1 MKFGAYTAILHDRPL
16 PEALTVLRELGL
28 SAAEINVGGFLPPVH
43 MPTIDDI
50 LTSDDARDEYLGTFA
65 EAGVELAGLNANGNP
80 LHPDPQIGPPTLSDI
95 ERAIAVA
102 NRLGQTR
109 VVTMSGL
116 PGADASAP
124 KPTWVVNPWES
135 SLLDTLDEQ
144 WAAATPIWAD
154 LDRLAGDNG
163 VKIAIE
169 MHPHNLV
176 FNPATLERLVESIGA
191 ENVGA
196 EMDPSHLFWQGIDP
210 VAAIEH
216 LGELVV
222 HAAAKD
228 VRINEAAKIHG
239 VLDDRHTRF
248 TGERIT
254 ELRGGAAINAWPQ
267 GSSWDFV
274 ALGHGHDQDFWNR
287 FVSALKKVVPDI
299 AVHIEHEDESLGRI
313 EGLQTA
319 AEVLLTAA
327 ESANPAGQPS
337 SAAPAE

>member
-1 MKFGAYTAILHDRPL
+1 MKYGVYTAILHDRPL
-16 PEALTVLRELGL
+16 PEALTVIKELRLD
-28 SAAEINVGGFLPPVH
+28 AAEINVGGFLPPVH

-50 LTSDDARDEYLGTFA
+50 LTSDAARDDYLGVFA

-80 LHPDPQIGPPTLSDI
+80 LHPNPEIGPPTLSDI
-95 ERAIAVA
+95 ERAIKVA

-116 PGADASAP
+116 PGADSSATTP
-124 KPTWVVNPWES
+124 SWIVNPWES
-135 SLLDTLDEQ
+135 SLLDIRDAQ
-144 WAAATPIWAD
+144 WEAATPVWRE
-154 LDRLAGDNG
+154 LDPLAADNG
-163 VKIAIE
+163 VQIAIE

-176 FNPATLERLVESIGA
+176 FNPATLERLVETIGA
-191 ENVGA
+191 TNVGA

-210 VAAIEH
+210 VAAVDH

-228 VRINEAAKIHG
+228 VRINDAARIHG

-254 ELRGGAAINAWPQ
+254 NIRGGAAISAWPE
-267 GSSWDFV
+267 GSAWDFV
-274 ALGHGHDQDFWNR
+274 ALGKGHGQDFWNR
-287 FVSALKKVVPDI
+287 FVAALNRVDPNM
-299 AVHIEHEDESLGRI
+299 AVHIEHEDEALGRI
-313 EGLQTA
+313 EGLETA

-327 ESANPAGQPS
+327 RTVPS
-337 SAAPAE
+337 PV

>member
-1 MKFGAYTAILHDRPL
+1 MKYGVYTAILHDRPL
-16 PEALTVLRELGL
+16 PEALSVIKGLGL
-28 SAAEINVGGFLPPVH
+28 DAAEINVGGFLPPVH

-50 LTSDDARDEYLGTFA
+50 LISDDARDEYLGTFA

-80 LHPDPQIGPPTLSDI
+80 LHPNPEIGPPTLADI
-95 ERAIAVA
+95 ERAIKVA

-116 PGADASAP
+116 PGADSAAAV
-124 KPTWVVNPWES
+124 PTWIVNPWES
-135 SLLDTLDEQ
+135 SYLDVRDAQ
-144 WAAATPIWAD
+144 WEAATPIWRN
-154 LDRLAGDNG
+154 LDRLAADNG

-176 FNPATLERLVESIGA
+176 FNPATLERLVETIGA
-191 ENVGA
+191 TNVGA

-210 VAAIEH
+210 VAAVDH

-228 VRINEAAKIHG
+228 VRINEAAQIHG

-248 TGERIT
+248 TGDRIT
-254 ELRGGAAINAWPQ
+254 NIRGGAAISAWPK
-267 GSSWDFV
+267 GSAWDSV
-274 ALGHGHDQDFWNR
+274 ALGKGHDQDFWNR
-287 FVSALKKVVPDI
+287 FVAALARVDPNM

-313 EGLQTA
+313 EGLETA

-327 ESANPAGQPS
+327 RTVPSPA
-337 SAAPAE
+337 